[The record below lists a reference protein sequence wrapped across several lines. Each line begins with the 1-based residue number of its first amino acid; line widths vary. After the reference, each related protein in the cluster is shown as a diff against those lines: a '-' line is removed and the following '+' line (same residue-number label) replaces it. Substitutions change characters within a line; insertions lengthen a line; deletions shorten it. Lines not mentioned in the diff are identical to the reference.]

1 LPLAGFQQNRE
12 DRTIVPGARPGRQC
26 QIMADLARNAHEPPR
41 RLPLRT
47 KYPPGGLSRATIATE
62 RSCHPWRTINWGTGR
77 GGPGLPPVR
86 SPARDT
92 FLALAVTSRL
102 CGQPVTFIEAEFRRH
117 LDKDPAP

>member
-1 LPLAGFQQNRE
+1 MIRFVFLVFSVVVSLHAWAQYPTRPIRL
-12 DRTIVPGARPGRQC
+12 IVP
-26 QIMADLARNAHEPPR
+26 I
-41 RLPLRT
+41 
-47 KYPPGGLSRATIATE
+47 PPGGLSRATIATE

-77 GGPGLPPVR
+77 GDPGLPPVR